1 MDILEGGEWQNP
13 ISFVTQSC
21 DERGIRLKQKRQLI
35 IHFLQEEVMVELEL
49 KSSSSHLGCKT
60 SCSYICPMVKRFKM
74 FKGKVFGDLMTHFH
88 KVEFLNIVCDE
99 FPSHRLVLLLY
110 VWMVLIDVV
119 LVLSLKPRFQ

>member
-35 IHFLQEEVMVELEL
+35 IHFLQEEVMVELRSL
-49 KSSSSHLGCKT
+49 NLQTSHLGCKT
-60 SCSYICPMVKRFKM
+60 LCCFICPMVKRFKM

-99 FPSHRLVLLLY
+99 FPSHRLFY
-110 VWMVLIDVV
+110 FYMCGW
-119 LVLSLKPRFQ
+119 S